1 VKLDIYSDTIC
12 PWCFVG
18 KRRLEKALAGRPGA
32 GISITWRPFELN
44 PAMAAGGMA
53 RDEYLALKFG
63 GPERARQVYA
73 AIAEA
78 GREEGIA
85 FAFDRIR
92 RTPNSFDSHRLIRY
106 AGLSGRQDEVVEAL
120 FRGYFLDGLDIGD
133 RDVLAGIGASA
144 GLGKDELDAYLAT
157 EADIAET
164 RADEARARVLG
175 IDAVPCFIVNAR
187 HAISGAQPPET
198 FNRIFDLAG
207 AEEAGGEK
215 V

>member
-12 PWCFVG
+12 PWCFIG
-18 KRRLEKALAGRPGA
+18 KRRLEKALAGRPGG
-32 GISITWRPFELN
+32 GISTTWRPFELN

-73 AIAEA
+73 AIAKA

-85 FAFDRIR
+85 FAFGRIR
-92 RTPNSFDSHRLIRY
+92 RTPNSFNSHRLIRH

-133 RDVLAGIGASA
+133 RGVLGGIGASA
-144 GLGKDELDAYLAT
+144 GLAKDELDAYLAT
-157 EADIAET
+157 EAGVEET
-164 RADEARARVLG
+164 RADEAHARVLG

-198 FNRIFDLAG
+198 FTRIFDLAG
-207 AEEAGGEK
+207 AEGTEGEK

>member
-1 VKLDIYSDTIC
+1 MKLDIYSDIIC
-12 PWCFVG
+12 PWCFIG
-18 KRRLEKALAGRPGA
+18 KRRLETALAGRPG
-32 GISITWRPFELN
+32 GEISITWRPFELN
-44 PAMAAGGMA
+44 PAMPDEGMA

-63 GPERARQVYA
+63 GSQRARQVYA
-73 AIAEA
+73 TIAEA

-92 RTPNSFDSHRLIRY
+92 RTPNSFNSHRLIRY
-106 AGLSGRQDEVVEAL
+106 AGPSGRQDQVVEAL
-120 FRGYFLDGLDIGD
+120 FRGYFQGGLDIGD

-144 GLGKDELDAYLAT
+144 GLAKDELDDYLAT
-157 EADIAET
+157 DAGVRET
-164 RADEARARVLG
+164 RADEAHARTLG

-198 FNRIFDLAG
+198 FTRIFDLAR
-207 AEEAGGEK
+207 AEVGEDER

>member
-1 VKLDIYSDTIC
+1 MKLDIYSDTIC
-12 PWCFVG
+12 PWCFIG
-18 KRRLEKALAGRPGA
+18 KRRLETALAGRPGD
-32 GISITWRPFELN
+32 GIAVTWRPFELN
-44 PAMAAGGMA
+44 PAMPAGGMA

-63 GPERARQVYA
+63 GPEGARQVYA
-73 AIAEA
+73 AITEA

-92 RTPNSFDSHRLIRY
+92 RTPNSFNSHRLIRY
-106 AGLSGRQDEVVEAL
+106 AGSSGRQDEVVEAL

-144 GLGKDELDAYLAT
+144 GLGKDELDTYLA
-157 EADIAET
+157 ADTDVAKT
-164 RADEARARVLG
+164 RADEAHARTLG
-175 IDAVPCFIVNAR
+175 IDAVPCFIVNAT

-198 FNRIFDLAG
+198 FTKIFDLAR
-207 AEEAGGEK
+207 AEEGMSEK

>member
-1 VKLDIYSDTIC
+1 MKLDIYSDTIC
-12 PWCFVG
+12 PWCFIG
-18 KRRLEKALAGRPGA
+18 KRRLEKALAGRPGG
-32 GISITWRPFELN
+32 GISIAWRPFELN

-73 AIAEA
+73 AIDEA

-106 AGLSGRQDEVVEAL
+106 AGSAGRQDQVVEAL
-120 FRGYFLDGLDIGD
+120 FRGYFLGGLDIGD
-133 RDVLAGIGASA
+133 RGVLAAIGASA
-144 GLGKDELDAYLAT
+144 GLGAEELDAYLAT
-157 EADIAET
+157 DADVEET
-164 RADEARARVLG
+164 RADEAQARALG
-175 IDAVPCFIVNAR
+175 IDAVPCFIVDAK
-187 HAISGAQPPET
+187 HAISGAQPPEA
-198 FNRIFDLAG
+198 FNRIFDLAD
-207 AEEAGGEK
+207 AEGGMGEK

>member
-1 VKLDIYSDTIC
+1 MKLEIYSDTIC

-18 KRRLEKALAGRPGA
+18 KRRLEKALAGRPGG

-63 GPERARQVYA
+63 GAEQARQVYG

-85 FAFDRIR
+85 FAFDSIR

-106 AGLSGRQDEVVEAL
+106 AGHSGRQDEVVEAL

-157 EADIAET
+157 EAGVRET
-164 RADEARARVLG
+164 HADAARARTLG

-187 HAISGAQPPET
+187 HAISGAQPPEA

>member
-1 VKLDIYSDTIC
+1 MKLDIYSDTIC
-12 PWCFVG
+12 PWCFIG
-18 KRRLEKALAGRPGA
+18 KRRLEKALAGRPGG
-32 GISITWRPFELN
+32 GISVTWRPFELN
-44 PAMAAGGMA
+44 PAMAAEGMA

-63 GPERARQVYA
+63 GPDRARQVYA

-106 AGLSGRQDEVVEAL
+106 AGSTGRQDQVVEAL

-133 RDVLAGIGASA
+133 RHVLAGIGASA
-144 GLGKDELDAYLAT
+144 GLAKDELDAYLA
-157 EADIAET
+157 ADVGVAET
-164 RADEARARVLG
+164 RADEARARTLG
-175 IDAVPCFIVNAR
+175 IDAVPCFVVNTR

-198 FNRIFDLAG
+198 FNRIFDLAD
-207 AEEAGGEK
+207 AEEARGEK

>member
-1 VKLDIYSDTIC
+1 MKLDIYSDTIC
-12 PWCFVG
+12 PWCFIG
-18 KRRLEKALAGRPGA
+18 KRRLEKALAGRPGG

-73 AIAEA
+73 TIAEA

-106 AGLSGRQDEVVEAL
+106 AGSAGRQDQVVEAL
-120 FRGYFLDGLDIGD
+120 FKGYVQGGLDIGD

-144 GLGKDELDAYLAT
+144 GLGKDELGDYLA
-157 EADIAET
+157 ADTGVDEI
-164 RADEARARVLG
+164 RADEAHGRTLG
-175 IDAVPCFIVNAR
+175 IDAVPCFIVNGR

-198 FNRIFDLAG
+198 FTRIFDLAG
-207 AEEAGGEK
+207 AEGA
-215 V
+215 

>member
-1 VKLDIYSDTIC
+1 MKLDIYSDTIC
-12 PWCFVG
+12 PWCFIG
-18 KRRLEKALAGRPGA
+18 KRRLEKALAGHSGG
-32 GISITWRPFELN
+32 GISIAWRPFELN

-53 RDEYLALKFG
+53 REEYLARKFG

-106 AGLSGRQDEVVEAL
+106 AASSGRQAEVVEAL

-144 GLGKDELDAYLAT
+144 GLAKVELDAYLAT
-157 EADIAET
+157 DADARET
-164 RADEARARVLG
+164 RADLAGARTLG

-198 FNRIFDLAG
+198 FNRIFDLAR
-207 AEEAGGEK
+207 AEGGMSEK